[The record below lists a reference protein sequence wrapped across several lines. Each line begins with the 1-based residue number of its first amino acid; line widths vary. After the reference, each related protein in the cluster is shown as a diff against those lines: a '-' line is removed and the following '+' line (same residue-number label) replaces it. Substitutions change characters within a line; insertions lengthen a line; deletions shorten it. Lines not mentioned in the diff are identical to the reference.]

1 MATDWRQTRNVGN
14 ISCVINSHF
23 TLPIERLGALDNVVL
38 KATSATETKAGTT
51 RENTSRLTPP
61 EETPPD
67 SRGY

>member
-1 MATDWRQTRNVGN
+1 M
-14 ISCVINSHF
+14 INGHF

-38 KATSATETKAGTT
+38 KATSAAETKAGTT

-67 SRGY
+67 STGY